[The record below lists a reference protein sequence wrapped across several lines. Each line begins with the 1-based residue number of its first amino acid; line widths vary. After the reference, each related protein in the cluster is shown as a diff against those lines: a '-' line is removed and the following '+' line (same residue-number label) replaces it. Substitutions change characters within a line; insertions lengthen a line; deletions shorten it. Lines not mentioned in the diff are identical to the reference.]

1 MMRRCCVLLMSLLA
15 VQSAV
20 AAQNC
25 SKYYEC
31 YDFEEEPTES
41 WKELKAK
48 LPATP
53 DPDKLIPFEVSVAN
67 ANRFFVDPAS
77 ISVGKDGV
85 VRFTVVIE
93 SSGGARTVN
102 YEGLRCEMRERRL
115 YAFGQ
120 PDGTWVESQGS
131 TWIPVHKQQHRMH
144 NGYPAV
150 LFDEYFCVDRI
161 PVVSPEAAIESLNR
175 GSAATSGRRMK

>member
-1 MMRRCCVLLMSLLA
+1 MMRRCVILLLSLLA
-15 VQSAV
+15 IEGAV

-41 WKELKAK
+41 WQELKAK
-48 LPATP
+48 LPAAP

-102 YEGLRCEMRERRL
+102 YEGLRCDTRERRL

-120 PDGTWVESQGS
+120 PDGAWVESQGS
-131 TWIPVHKQQHRMH
+131 GWIPVHKQQHRMH

-175 GSAATSGRRMK
+175 GSAATSGRR